1 MVSNRIVGDWTDSF
15 SVSEGRF
22 ELEVVLVRMGDDLAV
37 CFFGGDRPHIGSVA
51 LGMPRPSLRDPA
63 VRSATASVLN
73 VLGHKEDHLTVSAA
87 ERLAAGLGQVVS
99 VAAGIHYD
107 DLDEAGI
114 EAIGRLAQKAVER
127 ILAMNLTKGSFPSQG

>member
-1 MVSNRIVGDWTDSF
+1 MVGKKTASDWTDSF

-37 CFFGGDRPHIGSVA
+37 CLYGGDKAHIGSVA
-51 LGMPRPSLRDPA
+51 LAVPRPSLRDPA

-73 VLGHKEDHLTVSAA
+73 VVGHKEDHLTVSAA
-87 ERLAAGLGQVVS
+87 EQLAAGLGRVVS
-99 VAAGIHYD
+99 VAAGVHYD

-114 EAIGRLAQKAVER
+114 EAIGRLAQKAVEC
-127 ILAMNLTKGSFPSQG
+127 ILAMGLVVAPPP